1 VQSTVKDIETAKKA
15 KRKKKLTGLKE
26 KKTYRKK
33 KTNEEKEK
41 KSKLIVLIRQT

>member
-1 VQSTVKDIETAKKA
+1 VDCSQRHKKGKKA

-33 KTNEEKEK
+33 KTNEKKEK
-41 KSKLIVLIRQT
+41 KI